1 MNSLLYVQ
9 KYISKVNGKKSNSK
23 LLETFE
29 ARLHV
34 VLQKYANLTQRQD
47 KRGTGKNPNGKI

>member
-29 ARLHV
+29 ARRHV
-34 VLQKYANLTQRQD
+34 TVYANQTQRQD
-47 KRGTGKNPNGKI
+47 KLGTGKNPNGKI